1 MDSSTEASATEQK
14 PRELERPAPMSHRAV
29 DALRQAPVVELHRS
43 SSGRNLRLKHMSLG
57 EGSPLAAPNA
67 LTPRAPSGKRPGN
80 RQPPFSSI
88 QGDNNNDE
96 STSCHGDRRSSFSIS
111 AHALKELEMERARS
125 VTDPAPLADLG
136 GESEEPEQ
144 FEDEYESDEDVGQQQ
159 ESGESEGE
167 QWGYEADEGANN
179 REEAESHNWRNLDSA
194 AEQQED
200 KAVSRFGLW
209 DKAAK
214 NKCIPDA
221 IIFSSTSNGEV
232 QQASSRSSFPSSS
245 VTGALGLRRGA
256 RAEPRSVQTA
266 CDMVSQLQVAHPS
279 LAALAALHIP
289 DALSLTRST
298 SPRIGRSTA
307 SLVSGSA
314 RAVPTVATEREE
326 VIQPTA
332 TAISNPI
339 TSWKRGVLVGEG
351 TFGKVA
357 LSSSAVFMGLNSIT
371 GELFALKQIEIHTRP
386 NADQVTQMQKLEEEI
401 ALMNNLCHKHIVRSV
416 SLMSIGVCNLDLSV
430 LTMTRLH
437 SSYKGSHRTTNHFYI
452 FMEYVPGGSIA

>member
-1 MDSSTEASATEQK
+1 MDSYTEASATEQK
-14 PRELERPAPMSHRAV
+14 PRELERPAPKSHRAV

-67 LTPRAPSGKRPGN
+67 LTPRAPSGKRPDN
-80 RQPPFSSI
+80 RQPPFSSS
-88 QGDNNNDE
+88 QSDNNNDE
-96 STSCHGDRRSSFSIS
+96 STSCHQDRRSSFSIS
-111 AHALKELEMERARS
+111 AHALKELERARS
-125 VTDPAPLADLG
+125 ATDSELADLRG
-136 GESEEPEQ
+136 KSEEPEQ
-144 FEDEYESDEDVGQQQ
+144 YEDAYESDEDAGQQQ

-167 QWGYEADEGANN
+167 QWEYEADEDVNN
-179 REEAESHNWRNLDSA
+179 REEAESHNWRNLNSA

-214 NKCIPDA
+214 NKCFPDA
-221 IIFSSTSNGEV
+221 IIFSGTSNGEV
-232 QQASSRSSFPSSS
+232 QQTSSRSSFTSSS
-245 VTGALGLRRGA
+245 VTEALGTRRSA
-256 RAEPRSVQTA
+256 RTEPRSVQTA

-289 DALSLTRST
+289 DSLSLTRST

-307 SLVSGSA
+307 SLASGST
-314 RAVPTVATEREE
+314 RTVPTVATEREE
-326 VIQPTA
+326 EIRPTV

-357 LSSSAVFMGLNSIT
+357 RSSSAVWW
-371 GELFALKQIEIHTRP
+371 A
-386 NADQVTQMQKLEEEI
+386 
-401 ALMNNLCHKHIVRSV
+401 
-416 SLMSIGVCNLDLSV
+416 V
-430 LTMTRLH
+430 LTDW
-437 SSYKGSHRTTNHFYI
+437 SH
-452 FMEYVPGGSIA
+452 